1 MATLSNF
8 SLRLSGRQAAQSRA
22 VLGCAISAVHEI
34 APLGLRGGERR
45 AVKLLEAP
53 KFGRASESRR
63 PPGAARE
70 GRLGSACSVGVH
82 GLLGEALLGRGRV
95 GGDALRGAR
104 AVARRVPVRQPAI
117 GRIYTL

>member
-1 MATLSNF
+1 MATRSL

-95 GGDALRGAR
+95 GGDALRG
-104 AVARRVPVRQPAI
+104 VTGPGSQV
-117 GRIYTL
+117 G

>member
-1 MATLSNF
+1 MEKAVGTP
-8 SLRLSGRQAAQSRA
+8 SGAISCR
-22 VLGCAISAVHEI
+22 AISAVHEI